1 MSTPE
6 PDTPVAD
13 PAALILGYMLG
24 EVPLA
29 TVVAAMRALPS
40 NVSADCA
47 FAIEGQ
53 DISPELQDRMDE
65 LLRVLRE
72 SYRAV

>member
-1 MSTPE
+1 MSTLE
-6 PDTPVAD
+6 PDTPFAD

-29 TVVAAMRALPS
+29 TVVAALRALPP

-47 FAIEGQ
+47 FAMEGQ
-53 DISPELQDRMDE
+53 DIPPDLQDRMDE
-65 LLRVLRE
+65 LLRVLSE
-72 SYRAV
+72 SHRAL